1 MFGQVQG
8 KLLTYRVS
16 CHSPKWVSCDGIDLA
31 EGVRVSGNRDSDP
44 PSSNHLTGSI
54 INGGHIVKR
63 ARINP
68 GASECHPEG
77 DVPRSASV
85 QASAIRRLSVLTAPR
100 RIASTKQDHLLPHV
114 EDRCFCESLS
124 ATQPQSQSDSRIER
138 CTCVSKHFHLA
149 QSALTEP
156 LTSMTSC
163 STEATSV
170 SARKNRPKGS
180 VTGLGI
186 HRSR

>member
-1 MFGQVQG
+1 MKKFRNAKQPASR
-8 KLLTYRVS
+8 YF
-16 CHSPKWVSCDGIDLA
+16 
-31 EGVRVSGNRDSDP
+31 
-44 PSSNHLTGSI
+44 
-54 INGGHIVKR
+54 INGSDSELLCYSGPML
-63 ARINP
+63 AD
-68 GASECHPEG
+68 GASYIPWPIQLSSPNISDDARFDRTSSSWKSIPGC
-77 DVPRSASV
+77 RSSYRK
-85 QASAIRRLSVLTAPR
+85 SITTR
-100 RIASTKQDHLLPHV
+100 RIASTKQDYLLPHV

-138 CTCVSKHFHLA
+138 CTCVSKHFRLA

-156 LTSMTSC
+156 LTNLTSC

>member
-1 MFGQVQG
+1 MAAYHGRLQ
-8 KLLTYRVS
+8 L
-16 CHSPKWVSCDGIDLA
+16 
-31 EGVRVSGNRDSDP
+31 GVGDQ
-44 PSSNHLTGSI
+44 T
-54 INGGHIVKR
+54 VKR
-63 ARINP
+63 HSI
-68 GASECHPEG
+68 
-77 DVPRSASV
+77 
-85 QASAIRRLSVLTAPR
+85 PR
-100 RIASTKQDHLLPHV
+100 RSASTKQDHLLPHV

-163 STEATSV
+163 LTEATSV

>member
-1 MFGQVQG
+1 MVLILSYCAILGRCWRMA
-8 KLLTYRVS
+8 LLTFHGRSNSHLQIFLTVPDSTERVR
-16 CHSPKWVSCDGIDLA
+16 P
-31 EGVRVSGNRDSDP
+31 GNPYPDAG
-44 PSSNHLTGSI
+44 HLTGRVSRH
-54 INGGHIVKR
+54 GE
-63 ARINP
+63 
-68 GASECHPEG
+68 S
-77 DVPRSASV
+77 
-85 QASAIRRLSVLTAPR
+85 RRQSKTICFHR
-100 RIASTKQDHLLPHV
+100 F
-114 EDRCFCESLS
+114 EDRSSRESLS

-138 CTCVSKHFHLA
+138 CTCVSKHFRLA

-156 LTSMTSC
+156 LTNLTSC